1 MEQVSPTPLNL
12 IKKTNLKVLLVINFM
27 QGFAFASYQVVFQ
40 PFIYEI
46 TGSEST
52 LGIIVSLGML
62 LQFLP
67 QQLAGKYADRH
78 GRKLLMSIGFIIL
91 ILGLVPLSFS
101 KELWVIVGGVVVFYL
116 GMGTLDPALQNSINE
131 NSDRKK
137 GQPGSTA

>member
-78 GRKLLMSIGFIIL
+78 GRKLLMS
-91 ILGLVPLSFS
+91 
-101 KELWVIVGGVVVFYL
+101 
-116 GMGTLDPALQNSINE
+116 
-131 NSDRKK
+131 
-137 GQPGSTA
+137 